1 MLLKTAFREIKTSLG
16 RYLAILAIIALG
28 VGFFA
33 GLRVTRTAMIST
45 ANHYLKD
52 LAMFDD
58 RILSTLGWTEED
70 VDAFRKL
77 DGVSAAEGA
86 RSADVLC
93 VGEDGSDMVLKA
105 HSLTQQV
112 NRLSLQAGRLPEK
125 DDECVVDAWRYDES
139 ALGSV
144 IRLSDNN
151 SADTLDTF
159 ASREYTV
166 VGVAASPMYINYER
180 GGTALG
186 NGTVAAFVYLLP
198 EGFAMDYYT
207 EIDVTLTGADDR
219 IYTAAYDDAVEA
231 MEQPLKE
238 LAAQRAQLRYDTL
251 RSEAQEKLA
260 DAQQQLDDAR
270 KQLETGWAEYYDGL
284 AQYQDGQASYVEG
297 AGQYRDGLAEYD
309 SGRAAYEAAR
319 KDYENGVSQYDQGQT
334 AYEEGQRQYQAAQRQ
349 YQAALAQYQLLEQ
362 QAAALPED
370 SPELPVLQAKLAAM
384 KEQLDA
390 TAAQLSQNQA
400 QLEAMAAQLA
410 QSKAQLDAAGAAL
423 DTTEQQLAQAQEKLK
438 EPDTYVLG
446 RDTNVGYVCFE
457 SDTNIVA
464 GVSRVFPLFFFLLAA
479 LVCITTMTRMV
490 EEQRTQLGVL
500 MAMGYGRG
508 AILFKYFFY
517 SGSASLLGCAIG
529 FVGGSYIFPK
539 ILWHAYNIMYG
550 FGIPIEF
557 VLDGKL
563 AAISVATYLLCAL
576 GATYLV
582 CRGFLREVPAELIRP
597 KAPKEGKRVLL
608 ERITFLWKR
617 MGFLTKVSLRNVLRY
632 KQRFFMMVLGIGGCT
647 ALLLAGFG
655 IKDSIANVV
664 DYQFEEITL
673 YDAAV
678 SFTEEMDAETQQ
690 AFSRQAAD
698 VSAVVFL
705 HDGSVTVE
713 AGGGAKTVNLLVPQS
728 SLEGMMDLHRGG
740 EKLSM
745 PGTGETLLNDALAEA
760 LGVSVGDTVTLRDS
774 DMNTLTVT
782 VSGIFDN
789 YVSNYAIVSPETCRE
804 QWGSVPPVKT
814 AFIRVADNSD
824 AGIHAAAAR
833 ILNLENVSAVSVN
846 LDTRQRVGTMMSVLD
861 YIVWMVTVCAGALAF
876 IVLYNLTNINI
887 NERIREI
894 ATIKVLGFYPGE
906 TAAYVFRENNA
917 LTFLGMLVG
926 LPLGKWLHAY
936 VMSQI
941 RIDTIAFDV
950 RIAWQSVVFS
960 MLLTAVFAAIV
971 NVVMYFKLR
980 RISMAE
986 SLKSI
991 E

>member
-125 DDECVVDAWRYDES
+125 ADECVVDAWRYDES

-151 SADTLDTF
+151 SADTMDTF

-207 EIDVTLTGADDR
+207 EIDVTLTGADGR
-219 IYTAAYDDAVEA
+219 IYTAAYDDVVEA
-231 MEQPLKE
+231 MEQHLKE
-238 LAAQRAQLRYDTL
+238 LAAQRAQLRYDSL

-284 AQYQDGQASYVEG
+284 AQYKDGHASYIEG

-309 SGRAAYEAAR
+309 SGRAAYETAR
-319 KDYENGVSQYDQGQT
+319 KDYENGVSQYNQGQ
-334 AYEEGQRQYQAAQRQ
+334 AGYEEGQRQYQEAQQQ
-349 YQAALAQYQLLEQ
+349 YQEALAQYQLLEQ

-400 QLEAMAAQLA
+400 QLEATAAQLA

-423 DTTEQQLAQAQEKLK
+423 DTTERQLTQAQEKLEESARQLAAAKAQLEETGPKLESARQELEDGERELSDHEGELDDARQKLEDLK

-508 AILFKYFFY
+508 AILFK
-517 SGSASLLGCAIG
+517 
-529 FVGGSYIFPK
+529 
-539 ILWHAYNIMYG
+539 
-550 FGIPIEF
+550 
-557 VLDGKL
+557 
-563 AAISVATYLLCAL
+563 
-576 GATYLV
+576 
-582 CRGFLREVPAELIRP
+582 R
-597 KAPKEGKRVLL
+597 
-608 ERITFLWKR
+608 
-617 MGFLTKVSLRNVLRY
+617 
-632 KQRFFMMVLGIGGCT
+632 
-647 ALLLAGFG
+647 
-655 IKDSIANVV
+655 
-664 DYQFEEITL
+664 
-673 YDAAV
+673 
-678 SFTEEMDAETQQ
+678 
-690 AFSRQAAD
+690 
-698 VSAVVFL
+698 
-705 HDGSVTVE
+705 
-713 AGGGAKTVNLLVPQS
+713 
-728 SLEGMMDLHRGG
+728 
-740 EKLSM
+740 
-745 PGTGETLLNDALAEA
+745 
-760 LGVSVGDTVTLRDS
+760 
-774 DMNTLTVT
+774 
-782 VSGIFDN
+782 
-789 YVSNYAIVSPETCRE
+789 
-804 QWGSVPPVKT
+804 
-814 AFIRVADNSD
+814 
-824 AGIHAAAAR
+824 
-833 ILNLENVSAVSVN
+833 
-846 LDTRQRVGTMMSVLD
+846 
-861 YIVWMVTVCAGALAF
+861 
-876 IVLYNLTNINI
+876 
-887 NERIREI
+887 
-894 ATIKVLGFYPGE
+894 
-906 TAAYVFRENNA
+906 
-917 LTFLGMLVG
+917 
-926 LPLGKWLHAY
+926 
-936 VMSQI
+936 
-941 RIDTIAFDV
+941 
-950 RIAWQSVVFS
+950 
-960 MLLTAVFAAIV
+960 FAAGV
-971 NVVMYFKLR
+971 RHRLCGR
-980 RISMAE
+980 LLHLSQDPLAR
-986 SLKSI
+986 L
-991 E
+991 

>member
-125 DDECVVDAWRYDES
+125 ADECVVDAWRYDES

-151 SADTLDTF
+151 SADTMDTF

-166 VGVAASPMYINYER
+166 VGVAASPMYVNYER

-207 EIDVTLTGADDR
+207 EIDVTLTGADGR
-219 IYTAAYDDAVEA
+219 IYTAAYDDVVEA
-231 MEQPLKE
+231 MEQPLKD
-238 LAAQRAQLRYDTL
+238 LAAQRAQLRYDSL

-270 KQLETGWAEYYDGL
+270 KQLETGWTEYYDGL
-284 AQYQDGQASYVEG
+284 AQYKDGHASYIEG

-309 SGRAAYEAAR
+309 SGRAAYETAR
-319 KDYENGVSQYDQGQT
+319 KDYENGVSQYNQGQ
-334 AYEEGQRQYQAAQRQ
+334 AGYEEGQRQYQAAQAQ
-349 YQAALAQYQLLEQ
+349 YQEALAQYQLLEQ

-400 QLEAMAAQLA
+400 QLEATAAQLA

-423 DTTEQQLAQAQEKLK
+423 DDTERQLTQAREKLEESARQLAAAKAQLEETGPKLESARQELEDGERELSDHEGELDDARQKLEDLK

-490 EEQRTQLGVL
+490 EEQRVAIGGMKALGYSKGAIAIKYV
-500 MAMGYGRG
+500 GYGFL
-508 AILFKYFFY
+508 A
-517 SGSASLLGCAIG
+517 SAVGSLVGLAVGLTLLPWIICT
-529 FVGGSYIFPK
+529 SWK
-539 ILWHAYNIMYG
+539 IIYTFGPIHYG
-550 FGIPIEF
+550 IEP
-557 VLDGKL
+557 VTSVTACL
-563 AAISVATYLLCAL
+563 AAVGTVTLSAL
-576 GATYLV
+576 GACFNTLAA
-582 CRGFLREVPAELIRP
+582 VPAQLMRP
-597 KAPKEGKRVLL
+597 KAPPMGKRILL
-608 ERITFLWKR
+608 ERITPLWRRLSFNYKI
-617 MGFLTKVSLRNVLRY
+617 TLRNLFRY
-632 KQRFFMMVLGIGGCT
+632 QKRFWMTVIGIGGCAALIVT
-647 ALLLAGFG
+647 AFG
-655 IKDSIANVV
+655 
-664 DYQFEEITL
+664 
-673 YDAAV
+673 
-678 SFTEEMDAETQQ
+678 
-690 AFSRQAAD
+690 
-698 VSAVVFL
+698 
-705 HDGSVTVE
+705 
-713 AGGGAKTVNLLVPQS
+713 
-728 SLEGMMDLHRGG
+728 
-740 EKLSM
+740 
-745 PGTGETLLNDALAEA
+745 
-760 LGVSVGDTVTLRDS
+760 LRDS
-774 DMNTLTVT
+774 
-782 VSGIFDN
+782 IFAVMEKQYGDL
-789 YVSNYAIVSPETCRE
+789 PLLR
-804 QWGSVPPVKT
+804 P
-814 AFIRVADNSD
+814 
-824 AGIHAAAAR
+824 AGAGGAYYPR
-833 ILNLENVSAVSVN
+833 
-846 LDTRQRVGTMMSVLD
+846 RVGRGGKVAGGQRAGRGLD
-861 YIVWMVTVCAGALAF
+861 EGTHRDRHRRDRR
-876 IVLYNLTNINI
+876 LY
-887 NERIREI
+887 R
-894 ATIKVLGFYPGE
+894 
-906 TAAYVFRENNA
+906 
-917 LTFLGMLVG
+917 
-926 LPLGKWLHAY
+926 
-936 VMSQI
+936 
-941 RIDTIAFDV
+941 
-950 RIAWQSVVFS
+950 
-960 MLLTAVFAAIV
+960 
-971 NVVMYFKLR
+971 
-980 RISMAE
+980 
-986 SLKSI
+986 
-991 E
+991 

>member
-125 DDECVVDAWRYDES
+125 ADECVVDAWRYDES

-151 SADTLDTF
+151 SADTMDTF

-198 EGFAMDYYT
+198 EGFAMDYCT
-207 EIDVTLTGADDR
+207 EIDVTLTGADGR

-284 AQYQDGQASYVEG
+284 AKYQDGQASYVEG

-319 KDYENGVSQYDQGQT
+319 KDYENGVSQYNQGQT
-334 AYEEGQRQYQAAQRQ
+334 AYEEGQRQYQAAQQQ

-400 QLEAMAAQLA
+400 QLEATAAQLA

-423 DTTEQQLAQAQEKLK
+423 DTTEQQLAQAQEKLEESARQLAAAKAQLEETGPKLESARQELEDGERELSDHEGELDDARQKLEDLK

-617 MGFLTKVSLRNVLRY
+617 LGFLTKVSLRNVLRY

-664 DYQFEEITL
+664 DYQF
-673 YDAAV
+673 
-678 SFTEEMDAETQQ
+678 
-690 AFSRQAAD
+690 
-698 VSAVVFL
+698 
-705 HDGSVTVE
+705 
-713 AGGGAKTVNLLVPQS
+713 
-728 SLEGMMDLHRGG
+728 
-740 EKLSM
+740 
-745 PGTGETLLNDALAEA
+745 
-760 LGVSVGDTVTLRDS
+760 
-774 DMNTLTVT
+774 
-782 VSGIFDN
+782 
-789 YVSNYAIVSPETCRE
+789 
-804 QWGSVPPVKT
+804 
-814 AFIRVADNSD
+814 
-824 AGIHAAAAR
+824 
-833 ILNLENVSAVSVN
+833 
-846 LDTRQRVGTMMSVLD
+846 
-861 YIVWMVTVCAGALAF
+861 
-876 IVLYNLTNINI
+876 
-887 NERIREI
+887 
-894 ATIKVLGFYPGE
+894 
-906 TAAYVFRENNA
+906 
-917 LTFLGMLVG
+917 
-926 LPLGKWLHAY
+926 
-936 VMSQI
+936 
-941 RIDTIAFDV
+941 
-950 RIAWQSVVFS
+950 
-960 MLLTAVFAAIV
+960 
-971 NVVMYFKLR
+971 
-980 RISMAE
+980 
-986 SLKSI
+986 
-991 E
+991 

>member
-125 DDECVVDAWRYDES
+125 ADECVVDAWRYDES

-151 SADTLDTF
+151 SADTMDTF

-166 VGVAASPMYINYER
+166 VGVAASPMYVNYER

-207 EIDVTLTGADDR
+207 EIDVTLTGADGR
-219 IYTAAYDDAVEA
+219 IYTAAYDDVVEA
-231 MEQPLKE
+231 MEQPLKD
-238 LAAQRAQLRYDTL
+238 LAAQRAQLRYDSL

-270 KQLETGWAEYYDGL
+270 KQLETGWTEYYDGL
-284 AQYQDGQASYVEG
+284 AQYKDGHASYIEG

-309 SGRAAYEAAR
+309 SGRAAYETAR
-319 KDYENGVSQYDQGQT
+319 KDYENGVSQYNQGQ
-334 AYEEGQRQYQAAQRQ
+334 AGYEEGQRQYQAAQAQ
-349 YQAALAQYQLLEQ
+349 YQEALAQYQLLEQ

-400 QLEAMAAQLA
+400 QLEATAAQLA

-423 DTTEQQLAQAQEKLK
+423 DDTERQLTQAREKLEESARQLAAAKAQLEETGPKLESARQELEDGERELSDHEGELDDARQKLEDLK

-529 FVGGSYIFPK
+529 F
-539 ILWHAYNIMYG
+539 LG
-550 FGIPIEF
+550 FAKGIA
-557 VLDGKL
+557 
-563 AAISVATYLLCAL
+563 AAIDVSSTVTTWLFIGLIVGTVPSL
-576 GATYLV
+576 
-582 CRGFLREVPAELIRP
+582 FREAG
-597 KAPKEGKRVLL
+597 KEGRS
-608 ERITFLWKR
+608 IGSW
-617 MGFLTKVSLRNVLRY
+617 VS
-632 KQRFFMMVLGIGGCT
+632 M
-647 ALLLAGFG
+647 A
-655 IKDSIANVV
+655 
-664 DYQFEEITL
+664 
-673 YDAAV
+673 
-678 SFTEEMDAETQQ
+678 
-690 AFSRQAAD
+690 
-698 VSAVVFL
+698 
-705 HDGSVTVE
+705 
-713 AGGGAKTVNLLVPQS
+713 
-728 SLEGMMDLHRGG
+728 
-740 EKLSM
+740 
-745 PGTGETLLNDALAEA
+745 
-760 LGVSVGDTVTLRDS
+760 
-774 DMNTLTVT
+774 
-782 VSGIFDN
+782 
-789 YVSNYAIVSPETCRE
+789 
-804 QWGSVPPVKT
+804 
-814 AFIRVADNSD
+814 
-824 AGIHAAAAR
+824 
-833 ILNLENVSAVSVN
+833 
-846 LDTRQRVGTMMSVLD
+846 
-861 YIVWMVTVCAGALAF
+861 VCAGAIFFSLFYVGKVICVTVEPNFWWYNFCGALWGMSLVIPGLTSSSVMMALGLYQPMLEGLARLDF
-876 IVLYNLTNINI
+876 LVLSACLPGMVLTILLLARLVSWFFRKHYSIAFHGIFGIVLASTLVIIPTSYVGAW
-887 NERIREI
+887 EI
-894 ATIKVLGFYPGE
+894 VLSAVCCIGGFLL
-906 TAAYVFRENNA
+906 AYFMAR
-917 LTFLGMLVG
+917 L
-926 LPLGKWLHAY
+926 
-936 VMSQI
+936 
-941 RIDTIAFDV
+941 D
-950 RIAWQSVVFS
+950 
-960 MLLTAVFAAIV
+960 
-971 NVVMYFKLR
+971 R
-980 RISMAE
+980 RIQENGRA
-986 SLKSI
+986 
-991 E
+991 

>member
-1 MLLKTAFREIKTSLG
+1 MNTSPLWKRSSGEDMLLKTAFREIKTSLG

-125 DDECVVDAWRYDES
+125 ADECVVDAWRYDES

-151 SADTLDTF
+151 SADTMDTF

-166 VGVAASPMYINYER
+166 VGVVASPMYVNYER

-207 EIDVTLTGADDR
+207 EIDVTLTGADGR
-219 IYTAAYDDAVEA
+219 IYTAAYDDVVEA
-231 MEQPLKE
+231 MEQPLKD
-238 LAAQRAQLRYDTL
+238 LAAQRAQLRYDSL

-270 KQLETGWAEYYDGL
+270 KQLETGWTEYYDGL
-284 AQYQDGQASYVEG
+284 AQYKDGHASYIEG

-309 SGRAAYEAAR
+309 SGRAAYETAR
-319 KDYENGVSQYDQGQT
+319 KDYENGVSQYNQGQ
-334 AYEEGQRQYQAAQRQ
+334 AGYEEGQRQYQAAQAQ
-349 YQAALAQYQLLEQ
+349 YQEALAQYQLLEQ

-400 QLEAMAAQLA
+400 QLEATAAQLA
-410 QSKAQLDAAGAAL
+410 RQAQLDAAGAAL
-423 DTTEQQLAQAQEKLK
+423 DDTERQLTQAREKLEESARQLAAAKAQLEETGPKLESARQELEDGERELSDHEGELDDARQKLEDLK

-508 AILFKYFFY
+508 P
-517 SGSASLLGCAIG
+517 SCSS
-529 FVGGSYIFPK
+529 
-539 ILWHAYNIMYG
+539 
-550 FGIPIEF
+550 
-557 VLDGKL
+557 
-563 AAISVATYLLCAL
+563 T
-576 GATYLV
+576 
-582 CRGFLREVPAELIRP
+582 
-597 KAPKEGKRVLL
+597 
-608 ERITFLWKR
+608 
-617 MGFLTKVSLRNVLRY
+617 
-632 KQRFFMMVLGIGGCT
+632 
-647 ALLLAGFG
+647 
-655 IKDSIANVV
+655 
-664 DYQFEEITL
+664 
-673 YDAAV
+673 
-678 SFTEEMDAETQQ
+678 SFTP
-690 AFSRQAAD
+690 AA
-698 VSAVVFL
+698 
-705 HDGSVTVE
+705 
-713 AGGGAKTVNLLVPQS
+713 
-728 SLEGMMDLHRGG
+728 
-740 EKLSM
+740 
-745 PGTGETLLNDALAEA
+745 
-760 LGVSVGDTVTLRDS
+760 
-774 DMNTLTVT
+774 
-782 VSGIFDN
+782 
-789 YVSNYAIVSPETCRE
+789 
-804 QWGSVPPVKT
+804 
-814 AFIRVADNSD
+814 
-824 AGIHAAAAR
+824 
-833 ILNLENVSAVSVN
+833 
-846 LDTRQRVGTMMSVLD
+846 
-861 YIVWMVTVCAGALAF
+861 
-876 IVLYNLTNINI
+876 
-887 NERIREI
+887 
-894 ATIKVLGFYPGE
+894 
-906 TAAYVFRENNA
+906 
-917 LTFLGMLVG
+917 
-926 LPLGKWLHAY
+926 
-936 VMSQI
+936 
-941 RIDTIAFDV
+941 
-950 RIAWQSVVFS
+950 
-960 MLLTAVFAAIV
+960 FAAGV
-971 NVVMYFKLR
+971 RHRLCGR
-980 RISMAE
+980 LLHLSQDPLAR
-986 SLKSI
+986 L
-991 E
+991 

>member
-1 MLLKTAFREIKTSLG
+1 MLS
-16 RYLAILAIIALG
+16 
-28 VGFFA
+28 
-33 GLRVTRTAMIST
+33 
-45 ANHYLKD
+45 
-52 LAMFDD
+52 
-58 RILSTLGWTEED
+58 
-70 VDAFRKL
+70 
-77 DGVSAAEGA
+77 
-86 RSADVLC
+86 
-93 VGEDGSDMVLKA
+93 GSWK
-105 HSLTQQV
+105 
-112 NRLSLQAGRLPEK
+112 
-125 DDECVVDAWRYDES
+125 CVVDAWRYDES

-151 SADTLDTF
+151 SADTMDTF

-207 EIDVTLTGADDR
+207 EIDVTLTGADGR

-231 MEQPLKE
+231 MEQPLKD
-238 LAAQRAQLRYDTL
+238 LAAQRAQLRYDSL

-284 AQYQDGQASYVEG
+284 AQYKDGHASYIEG

-309 SGRAAYEAAR
+309 SGRAAYETAR
-319 KDYENGVSQYDQGQT
+319 KDYENGVSQYNQGQA
-334 AYEEGQRQYQAAQRQ
+334 AYEEGQRQYQEAQAQ
-349 YQAALAQYQLLEQ
+349 YQEALAQYQLLEQ

-400 QLEAMAAQLA
+400 QLEATAAQLA

-423 DTTEQQLAQAQEKLK
+423 DDTERQLTQAQEKLEESARQLAAAKAQLEETGPKLESARQELEDGERELSDHEGELDDARQKLEDLK

-464 GVSRVFPLFFFLLAA
+464 GVSRVFPLFFFLLA
-479 LVCITTMTRMV
+479 
-490 EEQRTQLGVL
+490 
-500 MAMGYGRG
+500 
-508 AILFKYFFY
+508 
-517 SGSASLLGCAIG
+517 
-529 FVGGSYIFPK
+529 
-539 ILWHAYNIMYG
+539 
-550 FGIPIEF
+550 
-557 VLDGKL
+557 
-563 AAISVATYLLCAL
+563 
-576 GATYLV
+576 
-582 CRGFLREVPAELIRP
+582 
-597 KAPKEGKRVLL
+597 LL

-617 MGFLTKVSLRNVLRY
+617 LGFLTKVSLRNVLRY

-647 ALLLAGFG
+647 ALLLTGFG

-789 YVSNYAIVSPETCRE
+789 YVSNYAIVSADTCRD

-814 AFIRVADNSD
+814 AFIRVTDNSD
-824 AGIHAAAAR
+824 AGVHAASAR
-833 ILNLENVSAVSVN
+833 ILDMENVSAVSVN

-906 TAAYVFRENNA
+906 TSAYVFRENNT

-950 RIAWQSVVFS
+950 RIAWQSVMFS